1 MALNHHESSSQRG
14 LIVALGLTICIMLVE
29 LVGGIL
35 SNSMSLLG
43 DAGHMLVDVLALGIS
58 LFALNLAK
66 RPATSARTFGLHRAE
81 ILAALANGTILILVS
96 FFVFY
101 ASIQRLKSPPEIK
114 STLMIV
120 IAVIGL
126 IANLIGVILL
136 RRDRHANLN
145 VKGAFLHI
153 VGDTISSVGVIA
165 AGIIVST
172 TGFRLADP
180 IMAIIIG
187 IIILLGA
194 VQLVRESTNILLE
207 SVPKNIDTDEVINT
221 LKNIKGVKEIHD
233 FHLWTITS
241 GIYALSSHVMLDEE
255 QINNAHEIIDLI
267 NVELKTKHGITHT
280 TIQIEFERC
289 DSCAQGLVCQISRS
303 AHEQKEGEQDTHES

>member
-1 MALNHHESSSQRG
+1 MAHNHHESESQRG
-14 LIVALGLTICIMLVE
+14 LLIALGLTIIIMLVE
-29 LVGGIL
+29 LVGGII
-35 SNSMSLLG
+35 SNSMSLIG

-96 FFVFY
+96 VFVFY
-101 ASIQRLKSPPEIK
+101 ESVQRLNNPPEIK
-114 STLMIV
+114 STLMII

-126 IANLIGVILL
+126 IANLIGVLLL
-136 RRDRHANLN
+136 RRERHSNLN
-145 VKGAFLHI
+145 VRGAFLHI
-153 VGDTISSVGVIA
+153 VGDAVSSVGVIT
-165 AGIIVST
+165 AGILVAT

-187 IIILLGA
+187 VIILIGA

-207 SVPKNIDTDEVINT
+207 SVPKSINIDDVISTIN
-221 LKNIKGVKEIHD
+221 KIKGVKEIHD

-241 GIYALSSHVMLDEE
+241 GIFALSSHVMLDEQ

-267 NVELKTKHGITHT
+267 NGELKAKYSITHT
-280 TIQIEFERC
+280 TIQIEYERC
-289 DSCAQGLVCQISRS
+289 DSCSQGLVCQMSRTDQN
-303 AHEQKEGEQDTHES
+303 EKEGDHHANES